1 MREGGAE
8 LFQNDGVFPEKPR
21 GTVGARY
28 EFSMQRLQQ
37 RKWVGG
43 FTLIELLC
51 VIAIIGILAAM
62 LLPALVQGKSR
73 AQRSHCVNNLRQQGI
88 AFRSYLL
95 DHSDLFSQ
103 QVATNEDGTADFVFE
118 DQASPVVPKSSAFL
132 HFQAVSDELVSPKLL
147 ICPSD
152 LERWPT
158 ADFKNLQNTNISYF
172 IGIYTCGNELLKL
185 PVSANAILTG
195 DRNLKNDHDS
205 HWNPAFITVNNGTRW
220 TSGLHEFKGNL
231 LFVDGHV
238 EQRGRIQLTPSLEP
252 IAKVLL
258 PSVDKP
264 LASKSMLPAN
274 SGSHRPRPES
284 SGSTPSWLP
293 VFEDE
298 AQNASIPQP
307 LSDSGAKL
315 GQVQFYNSPIGR
327 VRIAGLPVRIT
338 PMARATNAIPGT
350 ALPGPMVAAVATADS
365 TMSDFDGQLVQVLQ
379 DVLKWIYLLLLL
391 LLLLYVSFR
400 LWLWLRERQARR
412 GA

>member
-1 MREGGAE
+1 
-8 LFQNDGVFPEKPR
+8 
-21 GTVGARY
+21 
-28 EFSMQRLQQ
+28 MQRPQQ
-37 RKWVGG
+37 RKRVGG

-62 LLPALVQGKSR
+62 LLPAVTKGKSR
-73 AQRSHCVNNLRQQGI
+73 AQRSHCVNNLRQQGV

-103 QVATNEDGTADFVFE
+103 QVMTNEGGTANFVIE
-118 DQASPVVPKSSAFL
+118 DWWSPVVPKSSAFR
-132 HFQAVSDELVSPKLL
+132 HFQAISNELVSPKLL
-147 ICPSD
+147 LCPSD
-152 LERWPT
+152 RERWPES
-158 ADFKNLQNTNISYF
+158 DFAKLQNTNLSYF
-172 IGIYTCGNELLKL
+172 ISLYDYCYKARV
-185 PVSANAILTG
+185 PANIDVILTG
-195 DRNLKNDHDS
+195 DRNLRNDHDS
-205 HWNPAFITVNNGTRW
+205 LPNPAFITVNNWTRW

-231 LFVDGHV
+231 LFADGHV
-238 EQRGRIQLTPSLEP
+238 EQRGRIQLTPSLEL
-252 IAKVLL
+252 IAQVLL
-258 PSVDKP
+258 PSVDQP
-264 LASKSMLPAN
+264 LASKSVLPAN
-274 SGSHRPRPES
+274 SGSHRPPPES

-298 AQNASIPQP
+298 AQNASIPQH

-338 PMARATNAIPGT
+338 PMTRATNAIPGT
-350 ALPGPMVAAVATADS
+350 ALPGPMVAAVAPADS

-391 LLLLYVSFR
+391 LLLLYVTFR

-412 GA
+412 RFKSASCD